1 MSNRILSIIA
11 LLLLNILICFGQSG
25 DVLPPPTEPDEI
37 NVYFLFG
44 NDGWGNVPDGWKR
57 QQKLLQGASDSD
69 LEVMALNS
77 KTPAHRAMAFNS
89 LASKHSEKCYDILL
103 QKLGDN
109 DQFEVASCDVWWG
122 NSVAS
127 FMLEVAESDSLLF
140 TKAQRHYIDSVIVFR
155 PGLNHLNKRA
165 SVSRLKGMDG
175 LYDRMRDL
183 YLKGDSNLLPLIAE
197 YKNEADIPMIIQAL
211 REYKK
216 GLDKQGANSNGPQGN
231 TNDALNALMIWRVDA
246 FMPVLEEL
254 RDYEL
259 SRRYIDYYRVK
270 MLFKVVMAYDNDWA
284 YHFIEDTFENKGGKN
299 KYSYPDNL
307 YSAYYEEEQIMRF
320 LPLIEKYGERP
331 FYWELL
337 HE

>member
-1 MSNRILSIIA
+1 
-11 LLLLNILICFGQSG
+11 
-25 DVLPPPTEPDEI
+25 
-37 NVYFLFG
+37 
-44 NDGWGNVPDGWKR
+44 
-57 QQKLLQGASDSD
+57 
-69 LEVMALNS
+69 
-77 KTPAHRAMAFNS
+77 
-89 LASKHSEKCYDILL
+89 
-103 QKLGDN
+103 
-109 DQFEVASCDVWWG
+109 
-122 NSVAS
+122 
-127 FMLEVAESDSLLF
+127 
-140 TKAQRHYIDSVIVFR
+140 
-155 PGLNHLNKRA
+155 
-165 SVSRLKGMDG
+165 
-175 LYDRMRDL
+175 MRDL

-216 GLDKQGANSNGPQGN
+216 GLDKQGANSNGPKGN

-246 FMPVLEEL
+246 FRPVLEEL

-307 YSAYYEEEQIMRF
+307 YRAYYEEEQIMRF

-331 FYWELL
+331 FYWELP